1 MVNKQLSLALLLIPA
16 LAVLSSC
23 TWFGGGSSSTSSSA
37 SGPAFVTING
47 KTAVTVNE
55 FKDTFEQFKRQQALD
70 QAFDAMPAKDKL
82 SICSRV
88 ADSLVEGAIIE
99 EYVKSQGWDSTKE
112 FKKELEKITH
122 DVARQLRV
130 REFVNRMLTEFAPS
144 DEEAEEFYINNRSS
158 NFNFRRPP
166 FLSQPDGVI
175 SKAAKVSSE
184 AAAKDLLAKA
194 KKAGSLEKAAKEVKA
209 VVEDLGPVSPWSSN
223 VDFMVVQKVLGMKD
237 LPAFDMTPAAD
248 KKSFYV
254 VQGVSR
260 TEPEFA
266 DFSSVVKEVKDV
278 IAAERFGTRFPEKLK
293 ELKDRYKA
301 VMNEDALKDLVG
313 VGTCEVCDFVSD
325 EIMDDPSEAPAE

>member
-23 TWFGGGSSSTSSSA
+23 TWFGGGSSSMSSKS

-47 KTAVTVNE
+47 KTAVTVDE

-70 QAFDAMPAKDKL
+70 QAFDAMPAKDKMN
-82 SICSRV
+82 ICSRV

-99 EYVKSQGWDSTKE
+99 EYVKSQGWDNTKE
-112 FKKELEKITH
+112 FNKELEKITH

-130 REFVNRMLTEFAPS
+130 REFVNRMLVEFAPA
-144 DEEAEEFYINNRSS
+144 DQEAEEFYINNRSA

-175 SKAAKVSSE
+175 SKAVKLSSE
-184 AAAKDLLAKA
+184 SAAKDLLAKA

-209 VVEDLGPVSPWSSN
+209 TLEDLGPVSPWSSN

-237 LPAFDMTPAAD
+237 LPSFDMTPAAD

-254 VQGVSR
+254 VQGISR

-266 DFSSVVKEVKDV
+266 DFAAVAKEVKDI
-278 IAAERFGTRFPEKLK
+278 IAAERFGSRFPEKLK
-293 ELKDRYKA
+293 ELKERYKA
-301 VMNEDALKDLVG
+301 VMNEEALKELVG
-313 VGTCEVCDFVSD
+313 MGACELGDLIQEEAF
-325 EIMDDPSEAPAE
+325 DDAAEVTE

>member
-23 TWFGGGSSSTSSSA
+23 TWFGGGSSSTSSVK
-37 SGPAFVTING
+37 SGAAFVTING
-47 KTAVTVNE
+47 KTAVTVDE

-70 QAFDAMPAKDKL
+70 QAFDGMPAKDKM

-99 EYVKSQGWDSTKE
+99 EYVKSKGWDNTTE
-112 FKKELEKITH
+112 FKKELDKITH

-144 DEEAEEFYINNRSS
+144 DQEAEEFYINNRSN

-166 FLSQPDGVI
+166 FLSQPDGVV
-175 SKAAKVSSE
+175 SKAVKVSSE
-184 AAAKDLLAKA
+184 NAAKDLLAKA
-194 KKAGSLEKAAKEVKA
+194 KKAGSLDKAAKEAKVT
-209 VVEDLGPVSPWSSN
+209 VEDLGPVSPWSSH

-237 LPAFDMTPAAD
+237 LPSFDMTPAAD

-254 VQGVSR
+254 VEGVSR
-260 TEPEFA
+260 TEPEFS
-266 DFSSVVKEVKDV
+266 DFAVVAKEVKDV
-278 IAAERFGTRFPEKLK
+278 IAAERFGSKFPEKLK
-293 ELKDRYKA
+293 ELKDLYKA
-301 VMNEDALKDLVG
+301 VMNEDALKELVG
-313 VGTCEVCDFVSD
+313 IGACEVADFAPD
-325 EIMDDPSEAPAE
+325 MDSEDGAAESAE